1 MKLQPGQ
8 LDRAAFELPQN
19 RARFRA
25 RELRR
30 DFQGCL
36 LRRPDLLAPAAILS
50 PEALKVIREY

>member
-8 LDRAAFELPQN
+8 LDRVEVDSLQS

-25 RELRR
+25 RDLRC

-50 PEALKVIREY
+50 PEALKVIQEY